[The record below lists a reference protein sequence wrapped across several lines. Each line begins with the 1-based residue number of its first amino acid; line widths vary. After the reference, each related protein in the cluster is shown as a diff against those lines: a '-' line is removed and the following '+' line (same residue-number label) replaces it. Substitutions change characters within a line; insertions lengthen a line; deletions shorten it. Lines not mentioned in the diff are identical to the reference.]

1 MKFPK
6 RWLNRLLCY
15 CGIFGLLFQFTAAI
29 HAYWHD
35 IPLYNFWFLL
45 LAPIL
50 CLASGLIPA
59 LQPQKEQPK

>member
-1 MKFPK
+1 MTFPK

-15 CGIFGLLFQFTAAI
+15 CGIFGLLFQLTAAI
-29 HAYWHD
+29 HAYWHA

-50 CLASGLIPA
+50 CLVSGLIPD
-59 LQPQKEQPK
+59 LQPQKE